1 MAKKMLK
8 CPYCN
13 SDLQLR
19 ISYTGADW
27 DTVAG
32 DGSGYGWPIE
42 LNCTNDSCATIFPLV
57 HAKEMH
63 HVSVV
68 KEEYR
73 HFKNYNL

>member
-1 MAKKMLK
+1 MKKMLK

-13 SDLQLR
+13 SDLLLS
-19 ISYTGADW
+19 IGHTGADW

-32 DGSGYGWPIE
+32 KGSGFGDVVSLE
-42 LNCTNDSCATIFPLV
+42 CNDNRCARIFPIL
-57 HAKEMH
+57 HTKNMN

-73 HFKNYNL
+73 HFTNYNL